1 MNTMPHDTSHY
12 DRCRTEM
19 QNLRKSHSVRSFL
32 LCIFALFNGYAHI
45 IAMPIVKGIED
56 TPETSYSRIA
66 IFTNGFAYAVLA
78 LFLLIIVTVLG
89 FLLEQKRGKLL
100 LIPTLLSLISVITG
114 LFHPIWGTAIT
125 VLIAIGLWESRKA
138 VWLTQQDGYPYFNER
153 MTEQASHFNKEYE
166 PTYTAR
172 PQPVT
177 QEMPELGDAR
187 DTFNSQEAES

>member
-1 MNTMPHDTSHY
+1 MNTLPHDTSHY
-12 DRCRTEM
+12 DRCRTDM

-32 LCIFALFNGYAHI
+32 LCIFALLNGYAHI
-45 IAMPIVKGIED
+45 ITMPIVKGIEE

-66 IFTNGFAYAVLA
+66 IFTNGFGYAVLA

-89 FLLEQKRGKLL
+89 FLLDQKRGKLL

-114 LFHPIWGTAIT
+114 LFHPIWGTVIT
-125 VLIAIGLWESRKA
+125 VLLAIGLWESRKA

-153 MTEQASHFNKEYE
+153 MTEQASHFNKEYD
-166 PTYTAR
+166 PLHPIR
-172 PQPVT
+172 PQADT

-187 DTFNSQEAES
+187 DAFNSQEVE